1 METRRVN
8 VALRREQPVVAMLR
22 ARCEPG
28 MVVFDVGANVGTHTL
43 ALAEAAG
50 SNGKVVAF
58 EPQSKAYDALET
70 NVAHNDFGTVQTEN
84 AALGSETETAQ
95 LHVEHDDPGVGSHS
109 LRRRSDDLATTET
122 IQVIRGDEYV
132 SQAWIVPDLI
142 KVDVEGAEHAVLEGL
157 DRTLREHTPHLVI
170 EIHDIAD
177 GGAVR
182 EYLRSCGYTLT
193 ESDVDKEILLT
204 E

>member
-1 METRRVN
+1 
-8 VALRREQPVVAMLR
+8 MLR
-22 ARCEPG
+22 DLCEPG

-43 ALAEAAG
+43 ALAEAVG
-50 SNGKVVAF
+50 SNGTVVAF
-58 EPQSKAYDALET
+58 EPQSQAYDALET

-109 LRRRSDDLATTET
+109 LRRRSEDIATTET

-132 SQAWIVPDLI
+132 SQTGTIPDLI
-142 KVDVEGAEHAVLEGL
+142 KIDVEGAEQAVLKGL
-157 DRTLREHTPHLVI
+157 DQTLKEHSPILVV
-170 EIHDIAD
+170 EVHDIANGD
-177 GGAVR
+177 AVR
-182 EYLRSCGYTLT
+182 DYLRSLGYALT
-193 ESDVDKEILLT
+193 ESDVDKEILLA